1 MPEPEQQL
9 ESIKTIDFKIGNI
22 IIVNDDEPFTII
34 KLSNCEPFLSNGFL
48 IEIVGFNSNLKKQIQ
63 LVYPENFVFYINE
76 NKSIQIG
83 TPLFYNFSNAI
94 SPIFNMKPIE
104 VDLDY
109 DEGKIKTLSSRSFM
123 NRIIGLFK

>member
-1 MPEPEQQL
+1 MTEQPL

-22 IIVNDDEPFTII
+22 IIVNDDEPFAII

-76 NKSIQIG
+76 TDKSIQIG
-83 TPLFYNFSNAI
+83 TPLFYNFSNSI

-109 DEGKIKTLSSRSFM
+109 DEGKIKTLSSRSCM
-123 NRIIGLFK
+123 SRIIGLFK